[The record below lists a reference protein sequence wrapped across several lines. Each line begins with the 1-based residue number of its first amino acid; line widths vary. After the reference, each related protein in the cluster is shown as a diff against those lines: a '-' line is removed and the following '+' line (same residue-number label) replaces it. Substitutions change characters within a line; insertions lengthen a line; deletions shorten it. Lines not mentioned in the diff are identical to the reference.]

1 MNRSP
6 FRPLE
11 SPWISLPVDHVDT
24 DQIIPARFLKTTERQ
39 GLAAG
44 LFADWRQ
51 EESFALN
58 QEGAQAAK
66 ILVTGENF
74 GCGSSREHAAWAL
87 WDWGFRVILSP
98 SLADIF
104 RANALNNG
112 LLAVEISREFCRT
125 LSQRQQDRALS
136 TLKIDLEANVLQL
149 SEEPPEPFSIDP
161 FHRRCILQ
169 GIDSLDFLLQ
179 LRPEIQRF
187 ESEHPHHIQSSLGLE
202 LPSSHLPRGR

>member
-6 FRPLE
+6 FRTLE
-11 SPWISLPVDHVDT
+11 SPWFSLPVDHVDT
-24 DQIIPARFLKTTERQ
+24 DQIIPARFLKTTERH

-51 EESFALN
+51 DESFALN
-58 QEGAQAAK
+58 QKGAEVAK

-87 WDWGFRVILSP
+87 WEWGFRVILSP

-112 LLAVEISREFCRT
+112 LVAVEISEDFRRT
-125 LSQRQQDRALS
+125 LSRHQENDAQS
-136 TLKIDLEANVLQL
+136 TLRIDLEASVLHL
-149 SEEPPEPFSIDP
+149 AEEAPETFSMDP

-169 GIDSLDFLLQ
+169 GMDTLDFLLQ

-187 ESEHPHHIQSSLGLE
+187 ESEHLHEIQSSLSLNPLTGV
-202 LPSSHLPRGR
+202 RAGG